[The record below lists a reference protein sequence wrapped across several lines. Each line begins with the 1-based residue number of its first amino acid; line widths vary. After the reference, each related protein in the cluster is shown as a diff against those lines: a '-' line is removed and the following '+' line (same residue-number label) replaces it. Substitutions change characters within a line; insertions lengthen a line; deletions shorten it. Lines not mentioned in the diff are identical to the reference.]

1 MTANDESSRSTS
13 PFELVGPAG
22 IRVAVP
28 RDAEAITAIYNDG
41 IAGRQATLET
51 RLREVDEISA
61 WFAEPAPFLVSE
73 RDGVVVG
80 WARAARYSAR
90 SAYDGVA
97 EHAVYV
103 DPSARGERRG
113 RELLRALC
121 GVAEH
126 FGIFKLTSR
135 VFTTNDASRAA
146 HAAAGFLEV
155 GVHPRHARL
164 DGEWKD
170 CVIVERLLGEA
181 AENLPSDLVLVQ
193 ARTALRVQEHNLL
206 SACDELRTLVAE
218 LPFVEVGMEEEISDD
233 ARLIA
238 AIFARSFTTF
248 WAAVDLARSGFAT
261 QAAMLNRSLFEDMA
275 DIYWVSLEP
284 AAAVERYRDHDLHRR
299 MRLADAARASYD
311 PADLTIPDFDPDER
325 ARLDARFGPFG
336 EKPWSGLN
344 LHRRVDR
351 IEPLWEDPETLRFYK
366 RIVHRDNNELLHLGA
381 RSLNKVVSSN
391 TEDEFSLA
399 IGPQGDDVDTA
410 LVAALWTFAQT
421 ARLATETFGLPLDGR
436 LEALLQRVADRAR
449 PSRS

>member
-1 MTANDESSRSTS
+1 MTASFDD
-13 PFELVGPAG
+13 
-22 IRVAVP
+22 IRRAAP
-28 RDAEAITAIYNDG
+28 SDAAAITAIYNAG
-41 IAGRQATLET
+41 IAGRQATFET
-51 RLREVDEISA
+51 RLRDVAEIER
-61 WFAEPAPFLVSE
+61 WFEDPAPFLVSK

-80 WARAARYSAR
+80 WARAAPYSAR

-103 DPSARGERRG
+103 DPSARGEGRG
-113 RELLRALC
+113 QMLLIALC
-121 GVAEH
+121 GVAERS
-126 FGIFKLTSR
+126 GIFKLTSR
-135 VFTTNDASRAA
+135 VFTTNEASRTA
-146 HAAAGFLEV
+146 HAAAGFFEV

-170 CVIVERLLGEA
+170 CVIVERLLGDA
-181 AENLPSDLVLVQ
+181 AEELPIDIALV
-193 ARTALRVQEHNLL
+193 ATRTALRVLQHNLI
-206 SACDELRTLVAE
+206 SACDELRMLLTDM
-218 LPFVEVGMEEEISDD
+218 PFVDIDVEGELSEHL
-233 ARLIA
+233 RLIT

-248 WAAVDLARSGFAT
+248 WAAVELARGGFAT

-311 PADLTIPDFDPDER
+311 PAELTIPDFDAEER
-325 ARLDARFGPFG
+325 ARLDARFGRFG

-344 LHRRVDR
+344 LHHRVDR
-351 IEPLWEDPETLRFYK
+351 IEPLWDDPAILRFYK

-381 RSLNKVVSSN
+381 RSINKVVSAN
-391 TEDEFSLA
+391 TEDKFSAAL
-399 IGPQGDDVDTA
+399 GPRANDVDTA

-421 ARLATETFGLPLDGR
+421 ARLMIETFNLPLADR
-436 LEALLQRVADRAR
+436 LAALLQQVAERAR